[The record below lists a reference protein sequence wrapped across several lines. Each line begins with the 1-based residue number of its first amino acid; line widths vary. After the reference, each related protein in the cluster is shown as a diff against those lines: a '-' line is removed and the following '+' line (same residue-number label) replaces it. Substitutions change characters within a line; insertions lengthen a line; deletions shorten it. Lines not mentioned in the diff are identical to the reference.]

1 MVRAAL
7 GGRGREMTVE
17 LGIALVCCPLVAIVA
32 VAYAI
37 RETPV
42 RSEESATFEQHPTP
56 LWAMLVV
63 ALVAGA
69 LFAAGSQSRASAFYL
84 LIVVLSLG
92 GAGFVERK
100 LLVTVAEI
108 TYSYVNPAAWSDGE
122 HPPGPRWRYQM
133 KARFINDPEYVD
145 GIVLEMVKQ
154 HHSYAELEDAL
165 TRDDF
170 PGRYD
175 QVLDSKLWGPAFPT
189 VRLIVKRLVMTQVFN
204 NDGPFKSGK
213 TADEIF
219 AELRRLSEGDPRTL
233 LDRWQYYWCLRNLN
247 LVDSIL
253 KRVRGPLTLIGTI
266 LVGAVVFCVSV
277 MLFSGGSLSV
287 TLLLRGVAGGALF
300 WLLVVCGGASI
311 LIVGVFRGTG
321 TFSIAR
327 PTRGTDFD
335 PLWTHVIQVG
345 ILAFAVSFLVYG
357 IGSPF
362 LLQPAALDRFV
373 VNGEFLAY
381 AAGSFLFCLIVFA
394 VHTVGVHNLM
404 RSSRDNALDRASE
417 DLSRADSRYDE
428 AELDHFRDVRGM
440 RVWPLRSSTVL
451 QLAGGILL
459 PVGAQAILIYSGLR

>member
-1 MVRAAL
+1 MTAA
-7 GGRGREMTVE
+7 

-42 RSEESATFEQHPTP
+42 RSEESAAFDQHPTP
-56 LWAMLVV
+56 LWAPLLVTL
-63 ALVAGA
+63 AAGA
-69 LFAAGSQSRASAFYL
+69 VFAAGSQSRAEALYL

-100 LLVTVAEI
+100 LLVTVSEI
-108 TYSYVNPAAWSDGE
+108 TYSYVNPGAWTDGE
-122 HPPGPRWRYQM
+122 RPPGPRWRYQM

-145 GIVLEMVKQ
+145 GIVLEMVARYD
-154 HHSYAELEDAL
+154 SYAELEAAL
-165 TRDDF
+165 ARDDF
-170 PGRYD
+170 PDRYD
-175 QVLDSKLWGPAFPT
+175 DVLDRKLWGPAFPT
-189 VRLIVKRLVMTQVFN
+189 VRRIVKDLVMKEVFN
-204 NDGPFKSGK
+204 NDGHFKSGK
-213 TADEIF
+213 SAEEIF
-219 AELRRLSEGDPRTL
+219 AELRKLSKGDRRTL

-247 LVDSIL
+247 LVNSL
-253 KRVRGPLTLIGTI
+253 LHRVRGPLTLVGTV
-266 LVGAVVFCVSV
+266 LVGGVVFCVSV
-277 MLFSGGSLSV
+277 LLVTGGSMSAELV
-287 TLLLRGVAGGALF
+287 LRAEAGGALF

-362 LLQPAALDRFV
+362 LLQPEALDRFV

-417 DLSRADSRYDE
+417 DLRRAGSPHDE
-428 AELDHFRDVRGM
+428 ATLDHFRDIRGM
-440 RVWPLRSSTVL
+440 RVWPLRSSTVF

-459 PVGAQAILIYSGLR
+459 PVGAQALLIYSGLS